1 MKKLDEGE
9 RWVPADF
16 FLHTFRKFPGFPAE
30 IPEIS

>member
-9 RWVPADF
+9 RRGPSRFLPANI
-16 FLHTFRKFPGFPAE
+16 PEISGFPAE